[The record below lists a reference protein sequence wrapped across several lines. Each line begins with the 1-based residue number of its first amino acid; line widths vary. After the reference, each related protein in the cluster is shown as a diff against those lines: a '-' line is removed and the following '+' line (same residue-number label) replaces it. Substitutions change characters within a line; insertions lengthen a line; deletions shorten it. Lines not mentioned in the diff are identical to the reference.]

1 MDTLRS
7 SHSCIF
13 LKSMGILNTIET
25 LFEAQILDSRTI
37 INTVLQNSFLAQNGR
52 PLQMNFSSVTLVIV
66 MAMRMR
72 IERIRIKFI
81 IKFTILNASANPQIR
96 RRVSA
101 QVFQV
106 FIVALDSNYI

>member
-1 MDTLRS
+1 
-7 SHSCIF
+7 
-13 LKSMGILNTIET
+13 MGILNTIET

-72 IERIRIKFI
+72 IERIRIKF
-81 IKFTILNASANPQIR
+81 TILNASANPQIR

-106 FIVALDSNYI
+106 FIVALDSNYIWAALYFWFLYSVIM